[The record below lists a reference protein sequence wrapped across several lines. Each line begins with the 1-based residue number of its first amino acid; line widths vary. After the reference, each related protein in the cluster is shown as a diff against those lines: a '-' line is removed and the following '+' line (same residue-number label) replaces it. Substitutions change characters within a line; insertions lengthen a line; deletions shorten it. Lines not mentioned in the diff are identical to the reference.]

1 MKPTHYR
8 LICASIGLPLML
20 LAATAKSAGDNTSGA
35 TPAVTAPS
43 AIAPAPAVADQQKTA
58 EQTPSDQKPGRL
70 RFRAAG
76 GACTC
81 ECAKGGMSEAD
92 IQRAERSEGA
102 RNSAKN

>member
-1 MKPTHYR
+1 MNLTHKR
-8 LICASIGLPLML
+8 LVLASVGLPWMI
-20 LAATAKSAGDNTSGA
+20 LASTLTCADDNASGA
-35 TPAVTAPS
+35 TPVTPPAE
-43 AIAPAPAVADQQKTA
+43 IAPAPATADQQKTA

-92 IQRAERSEGA
+92 IQRAGRSEGA
-102 RNSAKN
+102 RDSAKN